1 MTCKPFTR
9 DEVQRLLDAA
19 QTSGPRYLPALLMT
33 AVRTGMRIGELLAL
47 QWGDFDL
54 VEGFVD
60 VQRQYSRERLTTLK
74 RSKNRGKLRRVDLSP
89 QLVETLERYRVQLK
103 ADALKAGIELSK
115 WVFPGSSDDI
125 LLDVSKLRRDA
136 WRKVQTKAKLRHRR
150 IHDLRHTYASLMLTG
165 GASITYVSEQLGHSS
180 IRLTVDTY
188 GHLVPGALRHEVARL
203 DDADFRRGS
212 TAQDGNPAA
221 TA

>member
-1 MTCKPFTR
+1 M
-9 DEVQRLLDAA
+9 
-19 QTSGPRYLPALLMT
+19 
-33 AVRTGMRIGELLAL
+33 
-47 QWGDFDL
+47 
-54 VEGFVD
+54 
-60 VQRQYSRERLTTLK
+60 
-74 RSKNRGKLRRVDLSP
+74 
-89 QLVETLERYRVQLK
+89 QLK

-136 WRKVQTKAKLRHRR
+136 WRKVRKTKAKLRHRR
-150 IHDLRHTYASLMLTG
+150 IHNMRHTYASLMLTG

-188 GHLVPGALRHEVARL
+188 GHLVPGALRHEVA
-203 DDADFRRGS
+203 GS
-212 TAQDGNPAA
+212 TTQTFAADRRPKTGNPAA